1 MNRATNH
8 HLILGPIDSSER
20 SKTNFYYKEMCQE
33 YFYSHTLNSTIL
45 LRRHKSISF
54 LLSNIFS
61 GRTYLFA
68 ASYIFLESTTFKMQ
82 RKMFSFSTIFA
93 HTNRN
98 RSKNALF
105 FEQGQVIS
113 CHISFGLLLGLIE

>member
-33 YFYSHTLNSTIL
+33 YFYSHTLNSSIL
-45 LRRHKSISF
+45 IRRHKSISF
-54 LLSNIFS
+54 LLSKKCRRI
-61 GRTYLFA
+61 YHFA
-68 ASYIFLESTTFKMQ
+68 ASYIFLESIRFKM
-82 RKMFSFSTIFA
+82 RYKMISFCTIFA
-93 HTNRN
+93 RTNRN
-98 RSKNALF
+98 RSKKCAF